1 MRYYGRRHMVV
12 LLCGVAV
19 ALATAIFAVAD
30 RYGIALAGVSLL
42 LGLSLAVALDN
53 RQRLRHVLAI
63 DMRQAREVVGRLDA
77 VSARLLASI
86 ETERTEAVDRHVET
100 MAKLGH
106 LTAGLS
112 ERSNG
117 LG

>member
-1 MRYYGRRHMVV
+1 
-12 LLCGVAV
+12 
-19 ALATAIFAVAD
+19 
-30 RYGIALAGVSLL
+30 
-42 LGLSLAVALDN
+42 
-53 RQRLRHVLAI
+53 
-63 DMRQAREVVGRLDA
+63 
-77 VSARLLASI
+77 LLASI